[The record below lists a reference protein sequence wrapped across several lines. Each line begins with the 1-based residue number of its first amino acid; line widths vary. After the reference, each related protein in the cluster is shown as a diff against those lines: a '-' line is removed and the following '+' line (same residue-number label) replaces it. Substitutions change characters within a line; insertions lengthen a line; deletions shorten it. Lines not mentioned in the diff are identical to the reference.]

1 MAIKTQIITAAGC
14 VFKSSKEEFVKT
26 LRLYISVISVI
37 LYPSRESLA
46 RVKASA
52 QALG

>member
-26 LRLYISVISVI
+26 LRLFLVI